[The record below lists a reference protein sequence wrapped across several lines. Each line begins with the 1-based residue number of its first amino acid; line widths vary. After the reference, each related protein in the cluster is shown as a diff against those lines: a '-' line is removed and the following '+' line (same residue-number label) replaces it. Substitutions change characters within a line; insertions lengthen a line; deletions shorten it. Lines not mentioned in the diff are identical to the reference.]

1 MAGLF
6 QAGAGQ
12 YWVIELALE
21 FYCRQRDNNM
31 AGGTSGMKRF
41 SEEHEW
47 VEVKGGIATMGITTY
62 AAEEL
67 GDITFV
73 ELPTVGTVVAQGE
86 SLCVIESVKAA
97 SDVFSPIGGTV
108 KEVNMALEDDPG
120 LINASAEKE
129 GWICK
134 LEDIDTGELDSLMTE
149 SEYEAFTE
157 GDGEE

>member
-1 MAGLF
+1 
-6 QAGAGQ
+6 
-12 YWVIELALE
+12 
-21 FYCRQRDNNM
+21 
-31 AGGTSGMKRF
+31 MKRF

-47 VEVKGGIATMGITTY
+47 VEIGDSIATMGITSY
-62 AAEEL
+62 AADEL

-73 ELPTVGTVVAQGE
+73 ELPTVATVVGQGE

-108 KEVNMALEDDPG
+108 KAVNEALEEKPG

-134 LEDIDTGELDSLMTE
+134 LEDIDPSEMDSLMNE
-149 SEYEAFTE
+149 EEYEAFIE
-157 GDGEE
+157 SDSEE